1 VLLETAELASRA
13 DREQESFDALAK
25 IEALADRL
33 SPRDLR
39 AHWVNETAVHNRFD
53 RVDEAMRWGERTL
66 AKAEELGVPQVA
78 AACMHNLSLISETAG
93 DVTAALAWAERA
105 VERAALVGA
114 DREHVFA
121 LSNLTMLLTD
131 ALRLDEAEAA
141 FARLAIGVERL
152 DSDEARYSACGR
164 EAELA
169 IARGSYDRA
178 LAAVNRGLELAGAH
192 PRNSANFHAM
202 RSRALLGLGR
212 AAEALEAARG
222 ARKKL
227 VELSAEADAE
237 DALACA
243 ACALR
248 MLGRDGAERAELRDL
263 ADVRTFEAAIE
274 RVHDAHDDTQ
284 RNARFAR
291 ASELARDAKSLREL
305 ATAVRRPARS

>member
-1 VLLETAELASRA
+1 
-13 DREQESFDALAK
+13 
-25 IEALADRL
+25 
-33 SPRDLR
+33 
-39 AHWVNETAVHNRFD
+39 
-53 RVDEAMRWGERTL
+53 VDEAMRWGERTL

-141 FARLAIGVERL
+141 LARLAIGVDRL
-152 DSDEARYSACGR
+152 DSDEARYNAFAR
-164 EAELA
+164 DAELA
-169 IARGSYDRA
+169 IARGSCDRS
-178 LAAVNRGLELAGAH
+178 LAAVNRGVDLAAAH
-192 PRNSANFHAM
+192 PRNSANFHTM
-202 RSRALLGLGR
+202 RSHVLLGLGR
-212 AAEALEAARG
+212 AAEALEEARG

-227 VELSAEADAE
+227 VELGAETDAE

-263 ADVRTFEAAIE
+263 ADIRTFEAAIE
-274 RVHDAHDDTQ
+274 RVHDARGEAERDSRLARAAGLA
-284 RNARFAR
+284 RNARSR
-291 ASELARDAKSLREL
+291 REL
-305 ATAVRRPARS
+305 KVASMRPARS